1 MQDEVVELV
10 ELGEALPGLVREL
23 VLPQAVLGV
32 EAEQDGVEGV
42 QVDHGAVRVR
52 VVGGL
57 LHVILWERNDGQE
70 KENEH
75 EIENEMENE
84 IEKKNINGKKEH
96 K

>member
-1 MQDEVVELV
+1 MAGVRPQEDEVVEVV

-52 VVGGL
+52 VVGRL
-57 LHVILWERNDGQE
+57 LHGVLWGKWFWAGERELDRE
-70 KENEH
+70 LD
-75 EIENEMENE
+75 
-84 IEKKNINGKKEH
+84 
-96 K
+96 

>member
-10 ELGEALPGLVREL
+10 EVGEALPGLVREL

-32 EAEQDGVEGV
+32 EAEQDGVQGV

-57 LHVILWERNDGQE
+57 LQVVLWGE
-70 KENEH
+70 
-75 EIENEMENE
+75 
-84 IEKKNINGKKEH
+84 
-96 K
+96 

>member
-32 EAEQDGVEGV
+32 EAEQDGVQGV

-52 VVGGL
+52 VVG
-57 LHVILWERNDGQE
+57 
-70 KENEH
+70 
-75 EIENEMENE
+75 
-84 IEKKNINGKKEH
+84 
-96 K
+96 

>member
-1 MQDEVVELV
+1 MECVEPAVCCVPPPLAVVAGVRPQEDEVVEVV

-32 EAEQDGVEGV
+32 EAEQDGVQGV

-57 LHVILWERNDGQE
+57 LQVVLWGE
-70 KENEH
+70 
-75 EIENEMENE
+75 
-84 IEKKNINGKKEH
+84 
-96 K
+96 